1 MFYEG
6 CTIDEIRAYRESE
19 SEVFDFGEGEMK
31 MDGWYGSE
39 DAYYEMCLPEESG
52 TNLEMDEYYCTKPRL
67 KKRHKYRLHKYYRKQ
82 IGKKKLEKLS
92 KVGWWIVSD
101 KGTHKTRCY
110 YSGRKTTIK
119 KISNK
124 KVRKYKNLGNYA
136 NYRKV
141 YDYWYE
147 LF

>member
-19 SEVFDFGEGEMK
+19 SETFDFGAGEMK

-52 TNLEMDEYYCTKPRL
+52 TNLEMEEYYHSKPNP
-67 KKRHKYRLHKYYRKQ
+67 KIKHKNRLHKYYRNQ
-82 IGKKKLEKLS
+82 IDKKKLEKLS

-101 KGTHKTRCY
+101 RSTHKARCY
-110 YSGRKTTIK
+110 YSGRRGFIK
-119 KISNK
+119 KVSNK
-124 KVRKYKNLGNYA
+124 KVRKYKDLGNYA

>member
-6 CTIDEIRAYRESE
+6 CTIDEIRAFRELE
-19 SEVFDFGEGEMK
+19 GEVFDFGEGEMK
-31 MDGWYGSE
+31 IDGWYGSE
-39 DAYYEMCLPEESG
+39 DAYYEICLPEESG
-52 TNLEMDEYYCTKPRL
+52 YNFEMEEYYHPKSKP
-67 KKRHKYRLHKYYRKQ
+67 KIKHKYRLYKYHRKQ
-82 IGKKKLEKLS
+82 IDKKKLEKLS

-110 YSGRKTTIK
+110 YSGRRATIK

-124 KVRKYKNLGNYA
+124 KVRKYKNLGNFA
-136 NYRKV
+136 NYRRV